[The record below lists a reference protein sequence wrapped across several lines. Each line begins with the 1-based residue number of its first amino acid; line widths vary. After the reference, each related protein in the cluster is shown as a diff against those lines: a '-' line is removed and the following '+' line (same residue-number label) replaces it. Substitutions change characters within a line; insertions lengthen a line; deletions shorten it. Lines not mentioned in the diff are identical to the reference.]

1 MTANEHL
8 EQLIQYFFVLTRNR
22 MVEIYGLV
30 DGTKLADAFQHR
42 FRELFDANLDA
53 MPDAL
58 AKRHGVNPV
67 FVMALDDV
75 LRSERVTFTL
85 LKEHVLAVYR
95 TMLKELLDQQVEQL
109 ESSENAWRDFV
120 NQTKIGNKNN
130 YENEYFQLRVIEDND
145 SSFGFDIQRCL
156 YFEMLNRNGRPE
168 LGSILCEYDH
178 IFSDAVKSWVR
189 FNRDETI
196 ADGDSRCTF
205 RFYRVSTER

>member
-1 MTANEHL
+1 ML
-8 EQLIQYFFVLTRNR
+8 
-22 MVEIYGLV
+22 EIYGLV
-30 DGTKLADAFQHR
+30 AGTKLANAFERR
-42 FRELFDANLDA
+42 FMELFEANLDA
-53 MPDAL
+53 MPDSL
-58 AKRHGVNPV
+58 AKWHGVNPV
-67 FVMALDDV
+67 FVTALDDI

-120 NQTKIGNKNN
+120 NQAKIGNKNN
-130 YENEYFQLRVIEDND
+130 YENEYFQLQVVEDKD

-156 YFEMLNRNGRPE
+156 YFEIFDQNGRAE

-178 IFSDAVKSWVR
+178 IFSDAVRSWVR
-189 FNRDETI
+189 FKRDETI

>member
-8 EQLIQYFFVLTRNR
+8 DQLAQYFFVLTRNR
-22 MVEIYGLV
+22 MLEIYGLV
-30 DGTKLADAFQHR
+30 AGTKLANAFERR
-42 FRELFDANLDA
+42 FMELFEANLDA
-53 MPDAL
+53 MPDSL

-67 FVMALDDV
+67 FVMALDDI

-120 NQTKIGNKNN
+120 NQAKIGNKNN
-130 YENEYFQLRVIEDND
+130 YENEYFQLQVVEDKD

-156 YFEMLNRNGRPE
+156 YFEIFDQNGRAE

-178 IFSDAVKSWVR
+178 IFSDAVRSWVR
-189 FNRDETI
+189 FKRDETI

-205 RFYRVSTER
+205 RFYRA